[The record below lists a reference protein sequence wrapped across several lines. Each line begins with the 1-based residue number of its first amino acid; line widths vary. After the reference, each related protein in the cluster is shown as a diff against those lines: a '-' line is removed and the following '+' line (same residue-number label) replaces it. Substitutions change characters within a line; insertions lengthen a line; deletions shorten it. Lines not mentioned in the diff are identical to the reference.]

1 MWDNRLLLKGK
12 DYYMHSLMFDF
23 QYKKIWLAR
32 QER

>member
-12 DYYMHSLMFDF
+12 DYYMHSFVY